1 MAQQEYKMLSDK
13 MFTYKGTV
21 ITLAEN
27 HDLTP
32 EYIDSLE
39 DFETK
44 DDDVFV
50 VTFPKSGTVW
60 TQRIMTL
67 IYAEDFPDKANQIT
81 YEQMPWLEYRI
92 TGRDYNTRP
101 SPRLFC
107 SHLLHPLMPKMLQRK
122 GKVIYVMRNPKDVM
136 VSYFHF
142 SNNMKNLDSSESFDE
157 MLEKFFTGWMVGG
170 CWFDHVKGWI
180 TNKDKYNILI
190 LTYEEMIKLVGL
202 YVYVCLKAPPWL
214 SNVSTARKTD
224 LRSVVVKICEFVGK
238 NLSDAAIDKVV
249 ETATFNHMKKDPLA
263 NYESLSLTAADRPKG
278 LFLRKVVLLICLSKI
293 SNMAQQEYKM
303 LSDKLFTYK
312 GTVITLTENHDL
324 TPEYIDSLE
333 DFETKDDDVFVVT
346 FPKSG
351 TVWTQRI
358 MTLIYAEDFPDKT
371 NRITAEQMPWL
382 EYRYLF
388 FSTCFCGPAACFS
401 FVVMGGCWFDH
412 VKGWITN
419 KDKYNILIL
428 TYEEMIKDLRSVVV
442 KICEFVGKNLSD
454 AAIDKV
460 METATFKHMKKDPL
474 ANYEF
479 LPQNFTDR
487 PKGLFLRKG
496 TVGDWKNSLTVA
508 QSECFDRVY
517 QEKMKDVPLNMVWD
531 ISELQG

>member
-1 MAQQEYKMLSDK
+1 MLSRLFTLFTSVHFIWFSKISNMAQQEYNMLGDK
-13 MFTYKGTV
+13 MITYKGTV
-21 ITLAEN
+21 ITLADN
-27 HDLTP
+27 HDITP

-50 VTFPKSGTVW
+50 VTYPKSGTVW

-67 IYAEDFPDKANQIT
+67 IYAEDFPDKTNRIT
-81 YEQMPWLEYRI
+81 AEQMPWLEYRL
-92 TGRDYNTRP
+92 TSNDYNTRP

-107 SHLLHPLMPKMLQRK
+107 SHLIQPLMPKMLQGK

-157 MLEKFFTGWMVGG
+157 MLEKFFTGCM
-170 CWFDHVKGWI
+170 
-180 TNKDKYNILI
+180 
-190 LTYEEMIKLVGL
+190 
-202 YVYVCLKAPPWL
+202 
-214 SNVSTARKTD
+214 
-224 LRSVVVKICEFVGK
+224 
-238 NLSDAAIDKVV
+238 
-249 ETATFNHMKKDPLA
+249 
-263 NYESLSLTAADRPKG
+263 
-278 LFLRKVVLLICLSKI
+278 
-293 SNMAQQEYKM
+293 
-303 LSDKLFTYK
+303 
-312 GTVITLTENHDL
+312 
-324 TPEYIDSLE
+324 
-333 DFETKDDDVFVVT
+333 
-346 FPKSG
+346 
-351 TVWTQRI
+351 
-358 MTLIYAEDFPDKT
+358 
-371 NRITAEQMPWL
+371 
-382 EYRYLF
+382 
-388 FSTCFCGPAACFS
+388 
-401 FVVMGGCWFDH
+401 MGGCWFDH

-517 QEKMKDVPLNMVWD
+517 QEKMKDVPLNMVIYVMRIPKDVMVSYFHFSNNMKHLDSSERFDWMLEKNSQD
-531 ISELQG
+531 ADLRSVVVKICEFVGKNLSDAAIDKVVETATFKHMKKDPLANYEILPQFITDHPKGKGFFFFFFWHKGQTKVKNQEFVIYAVPNKARYKYLKFKEHCFFNHLHANIIIFIIILISFSLPVSFRPLDNPVIINATLLL

>member
-13 MFTYKGTV
+13 LFTYKGTV
-21 ITLAEN
+21 ITLVEN

-32 EYIDSLE
+32 EYIDSLV

-67 IYAEDFPDKANQIT
+67 IYADDFPDKVNQIT
-81 YEQMPWLEYRI
+81 SEQMPWIEYRL
-92 TGRDYNTRP
+92 TGTDYNTRP

-107 SHLLHPLMPKMLQRK
+107 SHLLQPLMPKMLQSK

-157 MLEKFFTGWMVGG
+157 ILEKFFTG
-170 CWFDHVKGWI
+170 
-180 TNKDKYNILI
+180 
-190 LTYEEMIKLVGL
+190 
-202 YVYVCLKAPPWL
+202 
-214 SNVSTARKTD
+214 
-224 LRSVVVKICEFVGK
+224 SVI
-238 NLSDAAIDKVV
+238 
-249 ETATFNHMKKDPLA
+249 
-263 NYESLSLTAADRPKG
+263 
-278 LFLRKVVLLICLSKI
+278 
-293 SNMAQQEYKM
+293 
-303 LSDKLFTYK
+303 
-312 GTVITLTENHDL
+312 
-324 TPEYIDSLE
+324 
-333 DFETKDDDVFVVT
+333 
-346 FPKSG
+346 
-351 TVWTQRI
+351 
-358 MTLIYAEDFPDKT
+358 
-371 NRITAEQMPWL
+371 
-382 EYRYLF
+382 
-388 FSTCFCGPAACFS
+388 
-401 FVVMGGCWFDH
+401 GGCWFDH

-428 TYEEMIKDLRSVVV
+428 TYEEMIKDLRAVVV

-460 METATFKHMKKDPL
+460 VETATFKHMKKDPL
-474 ANYEF
+474 ANYES
-479 LPQNFTDR
+479 LSQDVSDS

-508 QSECFDRVY
+508 QSECFDHVY
-517 QEKMKDVPLNMVWD
+517 QEKMKDVPLNMD
-531 ISELQG
+531 IHRLMARLSAVPKHRCLDKNNNNTLINANN

>member
-1 MAQQEYKMLSDK
+1 MLSRLFTLFTSVHFIWFSKISNMAQQEYNMLGDK
-13 MFTYKGTV
+13 MITYKGTV
-21 ITLAEN
+21 ITLADN
-27 HDLTP
+27 HDITP

-50 VTFPKSGTVW
+50 VTYPKSGTVW

-67 IYAEDFPDKANQIT
+67 IYAEDFPDKAKQIT
-81 YEQMPWLEYRI
+81 HDQMPWLEYRALK
-92 TGRDYNTRP
+92 TNYNTRP

-107 SHLLHPLMPKMLQRK
+107 SHLLQPLMPKMLQRK
-122 GKVIYVMRNPKDVM
+122 GKVIYVMRNPKDIM

-142 SNNMKNLDSSESFDE
+142 SNNMKNLDSSNNFDE
-157 MLEKFFTGWMVGG
+157 MLEKFFTGWM
-170 CWFDHVKGWI
+170 
-180 TNKDKYNILI
+180 
-190 LTYEEMIKLVGL
+190 
-202 YVYVCLKAPPWL
+202 
-214 SNVSTARKTD
+214 
-224 LRSVVVKICEFVGK
+224 
-238 NLSDAAIDKVV
+238 
-249 ETATFNHMKKDPLA
+249 
-263 NYESLSLTAADRPKG
+263 
-278 LFLRKVVLLICLSKI
+278 
-293 SNMAQQEYKM
+293 
-303 LSDKLFTYK
+303 
-312 GTVITLTENHDL
+312 
-324 TPEYIDSLE
+324 
-333 DFETKDDDVFVVT
+333 
-346 FPKSG
+346 
-351 TVWTQRI
+351 
-358 MTLIYAEDFPDKT
+358 
-371 NRITAEQMPWL
+371 
-382 EYRYLF
+382 
-388 FSTCFCGPAACFS
+388 
-401 FVVMGGCWFDH
+401 MGGCWFDH